1 MMAKEGGRDFFR
13 DVIFSGLKHPAM
25 ALGLVAGLVSGGF
38 VAGVGWNM
46 MQSQIE
52 KVSRGVTTTKSSM
65 VAINTDLRHELK
77 RLEVEMRANVNVRDA
92 RLERLSGDLSE
103 MKSALA
109 RVDTAI
115 QFLVQDK
122 RRETRNDNSGRIR
135 Q

>member
-1 MMAKEGGRDFFR
+1 MTKQDGRDFFR
-13 DVIFSGLKHPAM
+13 DVIVSGLKHPAM
-25 ALGLVAGLVSGGF
+25 ALGLVAGLISGGF

-46 MQSQIE
+46 MQSQIGE
-52 KVSRGVTTTKSSM
+52 VSRGVTTTKSSM
-65 VAINTDLRHELK
+65 VAINTELRHELK
-77 RLEVEMRANVNVRDA
+77 RLEVEMRANVNG
-92 RLERLSGDLSE
+92 LSGDLSE